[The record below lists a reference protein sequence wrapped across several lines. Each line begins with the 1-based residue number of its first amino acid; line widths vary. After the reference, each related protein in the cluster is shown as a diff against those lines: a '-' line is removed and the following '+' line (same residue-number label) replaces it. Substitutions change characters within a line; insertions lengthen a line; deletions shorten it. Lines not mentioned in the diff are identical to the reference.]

1 MKKIVDL
8 YLDRPRL
15 FLLAMLFIIAGG
27 LLSYDSLPRQ
37 ENPQLAERWG
47 DITAV
52 LPGATPQRVEAQIA
66 DVLETQLREIDE
78 IKTIESN
85 SLTGIARVGIEFKEA
100 IGTGETD
107 EVWAKIQDKLNES
120 TALIPP
126 GTSVRLSHSGPPTT
140 LLFALQWQVGGDPQP
155 VILSRLANQ
164 LKRKLANIVNSEQAL
179 VFGDTKEE
187 IFVGADLD
195 LLTDAG
201 MNIQSIATAIERY
214 DSKSAIGNIV
224 GQGSEFRIKAQDNI
238 TLVNDLR
245 KLPLKTLDGYQII
258 RLEDVATV
266 KKLPVDPPVEIVSYN
281 GKPSVF
287 VDVRGKFS
295 QRTDLYSEAVLR
307 VADTFKAGLPDEI
320 GLELIYNE
328 SDYVEEKFSFLM
340 QSILLATFIVLFL
353 SYLLLGPRSAVIV
366 SAVVPLTIL
375 LVLIGCTVLD
385 VPLHQTSVTGIILSL
400 GLLIDNSII
409 VVEDYR
415 YRKSLN
421 LVNRQAIYASIRHLS
436 LPLLAATV
444 TTGLAFMPM
453 AAGKGASP
461 EFVGDMAI
469 TIILAVTSSLFLAL
483 TVVPVLLK
491 TMEDSNFLNLN
502 KSENIGF
509 SHAGMR
515 AKYRACLAWAF
526 FKPRRALA
534 LSLTLPILGFVSV
547 GFLDTDFFPN
557 QGKNFFRVDVELDAN
572 ASIYATNKRVSSIRD
587 QVLLEDYIETDM
599 WWVGRRLPRLL
610 YNVIGGSSG
619 EGADNLATGVFFTSS
634 YREMESSLTDLAK
647 RLEKDHADV
656 RVRVSKFTSG
666 PPVEFP
672 VVIAIFGEDNQ
683 VLKSLGEELKAIL
696 AKSPEVSDVF
706 ADQSA
711 SVTGLQVTFDEV
723 NLAFSSKS
731 SKEIIDEISSSTR
744 GLYVGSMLDGN
755 KEIPIRIKNKN
766 SESSEINQA
775 AFIPINSAEG
785 FDYVESFSDIS
796 YTSEINQINR
806 YQGSRNNAVKA
817 SVYPGTLGSN
827 VLTDVA
833 DELKAFEDSLPTG
846 YSLRQFGESDERAE
860 SFGQI
865 FSSFFFFMGLIVVA
879 LVVILN
885 SFRQAG
891 VILFVGTLCIGLGF
905 LGMFVGSQNFGFI
918 GLVGIVGLAG
928 LAINDS
934 IVVLSHLNED
944 AGAGQI
950 SKDTLIET
958 IIRSTRHILTTSVT
972 TMGGLLPLLFDKF
985 FESLAWAMCFGVM
998 GSALL
1003 ALLLIPSMFCYLG
1016 KVSNGAAAYS
1026 KAESNQLPRS
1036 LPIT

>member
-1 MKKIVDL
+1 MRKIVDL
-8 YLDRPRL
+8 YLDRPRI

-37 ENPQLAERWG
+37 ENPQLAERWAN
-47 DITAV
+47 ITAV
-52 LPGATPQRVEAQIA
+52 LPGATPQRIETQIA

-78 IKTIESN
+78 IKIIDST
-85 SLTGIARVGIEFKEA
+85 SLSGVVRVGLELKEI
-100 IGTGETD
+100 IGKGETD
-107 EVWAKIQDKLNES
+107 EVWAKVQETLS
-120 TALIPP
+120 QSAALVPP
-126 GTSVRLSHSGPPTT
+126 GTNISFNHSGPPTT
-140 LLFALQWQVGGDPQP
+140 VLFALQWRGDGNPQM

-164 LKRKLANIVNSEQAL
+164 FKRKLANITNSKQAL
-179 VFGDTKEE
+179 VYGDTKEE

-201 MNIQSIATAIERY
+201 MNIQSIAIAIDRY
-214 DSKSAIGNIV
+214 DSKRAIGNIV
-224 GQGSEFRIKAQDNI
+224 GQDAEFRIKAQDNI
-238 TLVNDLR
+238 SLINDLK
-245 KLPLKTLDGYQII
+245 KLPLKISDDYQAI

-266 KKLPVDPPVEIVSYN
+266 EKLPVDPPIEIVSYN
-281 GKPSVF
+281 GIPSVF
-287 VDVRGKFS
+287 VEVRGKFA
-295 QRTDLYSEAVLR
+295 QRTDLYSKAVLR
-307 VADTFKAGLPDEI
+307 VADIFKEGLPDEI
-320 GLELIYNE
+320 GLEIIFNE
-328 SDYVEEKFSFLM
+328 SDFVEEKFSFLM

-375 LVLIGCTVLD
+375 LVLIGCTILQ

-415 YRKSLN
+415 YRKSQK
-421 LVNRQAIYASIRHLS
+421 LVNREAIYASIKHLS

-469 TIILAVTSSLFLAL
+469 TIILAVSSSLFLAL

-502 KSENIGF
+502 KSKNIGF
-509 SHAGMR
+509 SHEGLR
-515 AKYRACLAWAF
+515 TRYRAFLAWAL
-526 FKPRRALA
+526 FKPSRALV
-534 LSLTLPILGFVSV
+534 LSLILPILGFVSF

-557 QGKNFFRVDVELDAN
+557 QGKSMFKVEVELDAN
-572 ASIYATNKRVSSIRD
+572 ASIYATNQRVTSIRD
-587 QVLLEDYIETDM
+587 QVLLEDYVTRDM

-610 YNVIGGSSG
+610 YNIIGGPSG
-619 EGADNLATGVFFTSS
+619 EGSDNLATGVFFASS
-634 YREMESSLTDLAK
+634 YSQMDSSLATLAK

-656 RVRVSKFTSG
+656 RVRVSKFTNG

-672 VVIAIFGEDNQ
+672 VNIAIFGDDNQ
-683 VLKSLGEELKAIL
+683 VLKSLGEELKSIL
-696 AKSPEVSDVF
+696 AKSPQVSDVL

-711 SVTGLQVTFDEV
+711 SVTGLEINLDEV

-731 SKEIIDEISSSTR
+731 SQEIIDQISASTR
-744 GLYVGSMLDGN
+744 GIYAGSMLDGN
-755 KEIPIRIKNKN
+755 KEVPIRIKNKN
-766 SESSEINQA
+766 REASEVNQT
-775 AFIPINSAEG
+775 AFLAINSAEG

-806 YQGSRNNAVKA
+806 YQGTRNNAVKA
-817 SVYPGTLGSN
+817 AVYPGTLAST
-827 VLTDVA
+827 VLNDVA
-833 DELKAFEDSLPTG
+833 DELKVFEDSLPVG
-846 YSLRQFGESDERAE
+846 YSIAQFGDAEERAE
-860 SFGQI
+860 SFGQL
-865 FSSFFFFMGLIVVA
+865 FSTFFLFLGLIVMT
-879 LVVILN
+879 LVMILN
-885 SFRQAG
+885 SFRQASI
-891 VILFVGTLCIGLGF
+891 ILLVGTLCIGLGF
-905 LGMFVGSQNFGFI
+905 LGMFVGFQNFGFI

-944 AGAGQI
+944 AGTGQV

-958 IIRSTRHILTTSVT
+958 TVRSTRHILTTSLT

-985 FESLAWAMCFGVM
+985 FETLAWAMCFGVM

-1003 ALLLIPSMFCYLG
+1003 ALLLIPAMFCFLG
-1016 KVSNGAAAYS
+1016 KVSD
-1026 KAESNQLPRS
+1026 
-1036 LPIT
+1036 

>member
-52 LPGATPQRVEAQIA
+52 LPGATPQRMETQVA

-78 IKTIESN
+78 IKTIESR
-85 SLTGIARVGIEFKEA
+85 SFSGMVSVGLEFKEDV
-100 IGTGETD
+100 GKGETD
-107 EVWAKIQDKLNES
+107 EVWAKVQDMVSES
-120 TALIPP
+120 AALVPP
-126 GTSVRLSHSGPPTT
+126 GTSMTLSHSGPPTT
-140 LLFALQWQVGGDPQP
+140 VLFALQWRGDGDPQP
-155 VILSRLANQ
+155 VILSRLASQ
-164 LKRKLANIVNSEQAL
+164 LKRKLANIVNSEKAL
-179 VFGDTKEE
+179 IFGDTQEE

-201 MNIQSIATAIERY
+201 MNIQSIATAIDRY
-214 DSKSAIGNIV
+214 DSKRAIGNIV

-238 TLVNDLR
+238 RLVNDLR
-245 KLPLKTLDGYQII
+245 KLPLKTLDANQII

-266 KKLPVDPPVEIVSYN
+266 EKLPVDPPIEIVSYN

-295 QRTDLYSEAVLR
+295 QRTDLYSSAVLR
-307 VADTFKAGLPDEI
+307 VADSFKAGLPDEI
-320 GLELIYNE
+320 GLEVIYNE

-375 LVLIGCTVLD
+375 LVLIGCTILD

-409 VVEDYR
+409 VVEDYK

-502 KSENIGF
+502 KSQNSGF
-509 SHAGMR
+509 SHPGMR
-515 AKYRACLAWAF
+515 DQYRKFLAWAF
-526 FKPRRALA
+526 YKPSRALI
-534 LSLTLPILGFVSV
+534 LSLILPMLGFVSF

-557 QGKNFFRVDVELDAN
+557 QGKAMFRVDVELDAN
-572 ASIYATNKRVSSIRD
+572 ASIYATNERIASIRD
-587 QVLLEDYIETDM
+587 QVLLEEYIETDM

-619 EGADNLATGVFFTSS
+619 EGSDNLATGVFFTSS
-634 YREMESSLTDLAK
+634 FEEMDSNLADLAK
-647 RLEKDHADV
+647 RLEKDHADI
-656 RVRVSKFTSG
+656 RVRVSKFTNG

-672 VVIAIFGEDNQ
+672 VVIAVFGEDIQ
-683 VLKSLGEELKAIL
+683 ILKSLGEELKSIL
-696 AKSPEVSDVF
+696 AKSPQVVDVL

-711 SVTGLQVTFDEV
+711 SVTGLQINFDEV

-731 SKEIIDEISSSTR
+731 SKDIINEISSSTR

-766 SESSEINQA
+766 RESSELNQA
-775 AFIPINSAEG
+775 AFLAINSAEG

-796 YTSEINQINR
+796 YSSEINQINR

-817 SVYPGTLGSN
+817 AVYPGTLGSN

-833 DELKAFEDSLPTG
+833 DELRAFEDSLPTG
-846 YSLRQFGESDERAE
+846 YSLKQFGD
-860 SFGQI
+860 
-865 FSSFFFFMGLIVVA
+865 
-879 LVVILN
+879 
-885 SFRQAG
+885 
-891 VILFVGTLCIGLGF
+891 
-905 LGMFVGSQNFGFI
+905 GMRRN
-918 GLVGIVGLAG
+918 
-928 LAINDS
+928 
-934 IVVLSHLNED
+934 
-944 AGAGQI
+944 
-950 SKDTLIET
+950 KP
-958 IIRSTRHILTTSVT
+958 
-972 TMGGLLPLLFDKF
+972 M
-985 FESLAWAMCFGVM
+985 
-998 GSALL
+998 
-1003 ALLLIPSMFCYLG
+1003 
-1016 KVSNGAAAYS
+1016 
-1026 KAESNQLPRS
+1026 
-1036 LPIT
+1036 

>member
-52 LPGATPQRVEAQIA
+52 LPGATPQRMETQVA

-78 IKTIESN
+78 IKTIESR
-85 SLTGIARVGIEFKEA
+85 SFSGMVSVGLEFKEDV
-100 IGTGETD
+100 GKGETD
-107 EVWAKIQDKLNES
+107 EVWAKVQDMVSES
-120 TALIPP
+120 AALVPP
-126 GTSVRLSHSGPPTT
+126 GTSMTLSHSGPPTT
-140 LLFALQWQVGGDPQP
+140 VLFALQWRGDGDPQP
-155 VILSRLANQ
+155 VILSRLASQ
-164 LKRKLANIVNSEQAL
+164 LKRKLANIVNSEKAL
-179 VFGDTKEE
+179 IFGDTQEE

-201 MNIQSIATAIERY
+201 MNIQSIATAIDRY
-214 DSKSAIGNIV
+214 DSKRAIGNIV

-238 TLVNDLR
+238 RLVNDLR
-245 KLPLKTLDGYQII
+245 KLPLKTLDANQII

-266 KKLPVDPPVEIVSYN
+266 EKLPVDPPIEIVSYN

-295 QRTDLYSEAVLR
+295 QRTDLYSSAVLR
-307 VADTFKAGLPDEI
+307 VADSFKAGLPDEI
-320 GLELIYNE
+320 GLEVIYNE
-328 SDYVEEKFSFLM
+328 SDYVEEKFSFLIL
-340 QSILLATFIVLFL
+340 SILLATFIVLFL

-375 LVLIGCTVLD
+375 LVLIGCTILD

-409 VVEDYR
+409 VVEDYK

-502 KSENIGF
+502 KSQNSGF
-509 SHAGMR
+509 SHPGMR
-515 AKYRACLAWAF
+515 DQYRKFLAWAF
-526 FKPRRALA
+526 YKPSRALI
-534 LSLTLPILGFVSV
+534 LSLILPMLGFVSF

-557 QGKNFFRVDVELDAN
+557 QGKAMFRVDVELDAN
-572 ASIYATNKRVSSIRD
+572 ASIYATNERIASIRD
-587 QVLLEDYIETDM
+587 QVLLEEYIETDM

-619 EGADNLATGVFFTSS
+619 EGSDNLATGVFFTSS
-634 YREMESSLTDLAK
+634 FEEMDSNLADLAK
-647 RLEKDHADV
+647 RLEKDHADI
-656 RVRVSKFTSG
+656 RVRVSKFTNG

-672 VVIAIFGEDNQ
+672 VVIAVFGEDIQ
-683 VLKSLGEELKAIL
+683 ILKSLGEELKSIL
-696 AKSPEVSDVF
+696 AKSPQVVDVL

-711 SVTGLQVTFDEV
+711 SVTGLQINFDEV

-731 SKEIIDEISSSTR
+731 SKDIINELSSSTR

-766 SESSEINQA
+766 RESSELNQA
-775 AFIPINSAEG
+775 AFLAINSAEG

-796 YTSEINQINR
+796 YSSEINQINR

-817 SVYPGTLGSN
+817 AVYPGTLGSN

-833 DELKAFEDSLPTG
+833 DELRAFEDSLPTG
-846 YSLRQFGESDERAE
+846 YSLKQFGDAEERAE

-865 FSSFFFFMGLIVVA
+865 FSTFFFFMGLIVVA
-879 LVVILN
+879 LVMILN
-885 SFRQAG
+885 SFRQASI
-891 VILFVGTLCIGLGF
+891 ILFVGTLCIGLGF
-905 LGMFVGSQNFGFI
+905 LGMFVGFQNFGFI

-944 AGAGQI
+944 AGTGKI
-950 SKDTLIET
+950 SKHKLIET
-958 IIRSTRHILTTSVT
+958 TIRSTRHIVTTSLT

-985 FESLAWAMCFGVM
+985 FETLAWAMCFGVM

-1003 ALLLIPSMFCYLG
+1003 ALLLIPSMFCFLG
-1016 KVSNGAAAYS
+1016 KVH
-1026 KAESNQLPRS
+1026 Q
-1036 LPIT
+1036 

>member
-1 MKKIVDL
+1 MRKIVDL
-8 YLDRPRL
+8 YLDRPRI

-37 ENPQLAERWG
+37 ENPQLAERWAN
-47 DITAV
+47 ITAV
-52 LPGATPQRVEAQIA
+52 LPGATPQRIETQIA

-78 IKTIESN
+78 IKIIDST
-85 SLTGIARVGIEFKEA
+85 SLSGVVRVGLELKEI
-100 IGTGETD
+100 IGKGETD
-107 EVWAKIQDKLNES
+107 EVWAKVQETLSQS
-120 TALIPP
+120 TALVPP
-126 GTSVRLSHSGPPTT
+126 GTNISFNHSGPPTT
-140 LLFALQWQVGGDPQP
+140 VLFALQWRGYGDPQM

-164 LKRKLANIVNSEQAL
+164 FKRKLANITNSKQAL
-179 VFGDTKEE
+179 VYGDTKEE

-201 MNIQSIATAIERY
+201 MNIQSIAIAIDRY
-214 DSKSAIGNIV
+214 DSKRAIGNIV
-224 GQGSEFRIKAQDNI
+224 GQDAEFRIKAKDNI
-238 TLVNDLR
+238 SLINDLK
-245 KLPLKTLDGYQII
+245 KLPLQISDDYQAI

-266 KKLPVDPPVEIVSYN
+266 EKLPVDPPIEIVSYN
-281 GKPSVF
+281 GIPAVF
-287 VDVRGKFS
+287 VEVRGKFA
-295 QRTDLYSEAVLR
+295 QRTDLYSKAVLR
-307 VADTFKAGLPDEI
+307 VADVFKEGLPDEI
-320 GLELIYNE
+320 GLEVIFNE
-328 SDYVEEKFSFLM
+328 SDFVEEKFSFLM

-375 LVLIGCTVLD
+375 LVLIGCTILQ

-415 YRKSLN
+415 YRKSQK
-421 LVNRQAIYASIRHLS
+421 LVNREAIYASIKHLS

-469 TIILAVTSSLFLAL
+469 TIILAVSSSLFLAL

-502 KSENIGF
+502 KSKNIGF
-509 SHAGMR
+509 SHQGLR
-515 AKYRACLAWAF
+515 TRYRAFLAWAL
-526 FKPRRALA
+526 FKPSRALV
-534 LSLTLPILGFVSV
+534 LSLILPILGFVSF

-557 QGKNFFRVDVELDAN
+557 QGKSMFKVEVELDAN
-572 ASIYATNKRVSSIRD
+572 ASIYATNQRVTSIRD
-587 QVLLEDYIETDM
+587 QVLLEDYVTRDM

-610 YNVIGGSSG
+610 YNIIGGPSG
-619 EGADNLATGVFFTSS
+619 EGSDNLATGVFFTSS
-634 YREMESSLTDLAK
+634 YSEMDSSLANLAK

-656 RVRVSKFTSG
+656 RVRVSKFTNG

-672 VVIAIFGEDNQ
+672 VNIAIFGDDNQ
-683 VLKSLGEELKAIL
+683 VLKSLGEELKSIL
-696 AKSPEVSDVF
+696 AKSPQVSDVL

-711 SVTGLQVTFDEV
+711 SVTGLEINLDEV

-731 SKEIIDEISSSTR
+731 SQEIIDQISASTR
-744 GLYVGSMLDGN
+744 GIYVGSMLDGN
-755 KEIPIRIKNKN
+755 KEVPIRIKNKN
-766 SESSEINQA
+766 REASEVNQT
-775 AFIPINSAEG
+775 AFLAINSAEG

-806 YQGSRNNAVKA
+806 YQGTRNNAVKA
-817 SVYPGTLGSN
+817 AVYPGTLAST
-827 VLTDVA
+827 VLNDVA
-833 DELKAFEDSLPTG
+833 AELKAFEDSLPVG
-846 YSLRQFGESDERAE
+846 YSIAQFGDAEERAE
-860 SFGQI
+860 SFGQL
-865 FSSFFFFMGLIVVA
+865 FSTFFLFLGLIVMT
-879 LVVILN
+879 LVMILN
-885 SFRQAG
+885 SFRQASI
-891 VILFVGTLCIGLGF
+891 ILLVGTLCIGLGF
-905 LGMFVGSQNFGFI
+905 LGMFVGFQNFGFI

-944 AGAGQI
+944 AGTGQV

-958 IIRSTRHILTTSVT
+958 TVRSTRHILTTSLT

-985 FESLAWAMCFGVM
+985 FETLAWAMCFGVM

-1003 ALLLIPSMFCYLG
+1003 ALLLIPSMFCFLG
-1016 KVSNGAAAYS
+1016 KVSD
-1026 KAESNQLPRS
+1026 
-1036 LPIT
+1036 

>member
-1 MKKIVDL
+1 MRKIVDL
-8 YLDRPRL
+8 YLDRPRI

-37 ENPQLAERWG
+37 ENPQLAERWAN
-47 DITAV
+47 ITAV
-52 LPGATPQRVEAQIA
+52 LPGATPQRIETQIA

-78 IKTIESN
+78 IKIIDST
-85 SLTGIARVGIEFKEA
+85 SLSGVVRVGLELKEI
-100 IGTGETD
+100 IGKGETD
-107 EVWAKIQDKLNES
+107 EVWAKVQETLSQS
-120 TALIPP
+120 TALVPP
-126 GTSVRLSHSGPPTT
+126 GTNISFNHSGPPTT
-140 LLFALQWQVGGDPQP
+140 VLFALQWRGDGDPQM

-164 LKRKLANIVNSEQAL
+164 FKRKLANITNSKQAL
-179 VFGDTKEE
+179 VYGDTKEE

-201 MNIQSIATAIERY
+201 MNIQSIAIAIDRY
-214 DSKSAIGNIV
+214 DSKRAIGNIV
-224 GQGSEFRIKAQDNI
+224 GQDAEFRIKAKDNI
-238 TLVNDLR
+238 SLINDLK
-245 KLPLKTLDGYQII
+245 KLPLKISDDYQAI

-266 KKLPVDPPVEIVSYN
+266 EKLPVDPPIEIVSYN
-281 GKPSVF
+281 GIPAVF
-287 VDVRGKFS
+287 IEVRGKFA
-295 QRTDLYSEAVLR
+295 QRTDLYSKAVLR
-307 VADTFKAGLPDEI
+307 VADVFKEGLPDEI
-320 GLELIYNE
+320 GLEVIFNE
-328 SDYVEEKFSFLM
+328 SDFVEEKFSFLM

-375 LVLIGCTVLD
+375 LVLIGCTILQ

-415 YRKSLN
+415 YRKSQK
-421 LVNRQAIYASIRHLS
+421 LVNREAIYASIKHLS

-469 TIILAVTSSLFLAL
+469 TIILAVSSSLFLAL

-502 KSENIGF
+502 KSKNIGF
-509 SHAGMR
+509 SHQGLR
-515 AKYRACLAWAF
+515 TRYRAFLAWAL
-526 FKPRRALA
+526 FKPSRALM
-534 LSLTLPILGFVSV
+534 LSLILPILGFVSF

-557 QGKNFFRVDVELDAN
+557 QGKSMFKVEVELDAN
-572 ASIYATNKRVSSIRD
+572 ASIYATNQRVTSIRD
-587 QVLLEDYIETDM
+587 QVLLEDYVTRDM

-610 YNVIGGSSG
+610 YNIIGGPSG
-619 EGADNLATGVFFTSS
+619 EGSDNLATGVFFTSS
-634 YREMESSLTDLAK
+634 YSEMDSSLANLAK

-656 RVRVSKFTSG
+656 RVRVSKFTNG

-672 VVIAIFGEDNQ
+672 VNIAIFGDDNQ
-683 VLKSLGEELKAIL
+683 VLKSLGEELKSIL
-696 AKSPEVSDVF
+696 AKSPQVSDVL

-711 SVTGLQVTFDEV
+711 SVTGLEINLDEV

-731 SKEIIDEISSSTR
+731 SQEIIDQISASTR
-744 GLYVGSMLDGN
+744 GIYVGSMLDGN
-755 KEIPIRIKNKN
+755 KEVPIRIKNKN
-766 SESSEINQA
+766 REASEVNQT
-775 AFIPINSAEG
+775 AFLAINSAEG

-806 YQGSRNNAVKA
+806 YQGTRNNAVKA
-817 SVYPGTLGSN
+817 AVYPGTLAST
-827 VLTDVA
+827 VLNDVA
-833 DELKAFEDSLPTG
+833 AELKAFEDSLPVG
-846 YSLRQFGESDERAE
+846 YSIAQFGDAEERAE
-860 SFGQI
+860 SFGQL
-865 FSSFFFFMGLIVVA
+865 FSTFFLFLGLIVMT
-879 LVVILN
+879 LVMILN
-885 SFRQAG
+885 SFRQASI
-891 VILFVGTLCIGLGF
+891 ILLVGTLCIGLGF
-905 LGMFVGSQNFGFI
+905 LGMFVGFQNFGFI

-944 AGAGQI
+944 AGTGQV
-950 SKDTLIET
+950 SKDALIET
-958 IIRSTRHILTTSVT
+958 TVRSTRHILTTSLT

-985 FESLAWAMCFGVM
+985 FETLAWAMCFGVM

-1003 ALLLIPSMFCYLG
+1003 ALLLIPSMFCFLG
-1016 KVSNGAAAYS
+1016 KVSD
-1026 KAESNQLPRS
+1026 
-1036 LPIT
+1036 

>member
-1 MKKIVDL
+1 MRKIVDL
-8 YLDRPRL
+8 YLDRPRI

-37 ENPQLAERWG
+37 ENPQLAERWAN
-47 DITAV
+47 ITAV
-52 LPGATPQRVEAQIA
+52 LPGATPQRMETQIA

-78 IKTIESN
+78 IKIIDST
-85 SLTGIARVGIEFKEA
+85 SLSGVVRVGLELKEI
-100 IGTGETD
+100 IGKGETD
-107 EVWAKIQDKLNES
+107 EVWAKVQETLS
-120 TALIPP
+120 QSAALVPP
-126 GTSVRLSHSGPPTT
+126 GTNISFNHSGPPTT
-140 LLFALQWQVGGDPQP
+140 VLFALQWRGDGDPQM

-164 LKRKLANIVNSEQAL
+164 FKRKLANITNSKQAL
-179 VFGDTKEE
+179 VYGDTKEE

-201 MNIQSIATAIERY
+201 MNIQSIAIAIDRY
-214 DSKSAIGNIV
+214 DSKRAIGNIV
-224 GQGSEFRIKAQDNI
+224 GQDAEFRIKAHDNI
-238 TLVNDLR
+238 SLINDLK
-245 KLPLKTLDGYQII
+245 KLPLKISDDYQAI

-266 KKLPVDPPVEIVSYN
+266 EKLPVDPPIEIVSYN
-281 GKPSVF
+281 GIPSVF
-287 VDVRGKFS
+287 VEVRGKFA
-295 QRTDLYSEAVLR
+295 QRTDLYSKAVLR
-307 VADTFKAGLPDEI
+307 VADIFKEGLPDEI
-320 GLELIYNE
+320 GLEVIFNE
-328 SDYVEEKFSFLM
+328 SDFVEEKFSFLM

-375 LVLIGCTVLD
+375 LVLIGCTILQ

-415 YRKSLN
+415 YRKSQK
-421 LVNRQAIYASIRHLS
+421 LVNREAIYASIKHLS

-469 TIILAVTSSLFLAL
+469 TIILAVSSSLFLAL

-502 KSENIGF
+502 KSKNIGF
-509 SHAGMR
+509 SHQGLR
-515 AKYRACLAWAF
+515 TRYRAFLAWAL
-526 FKPRRALA
+526 FKPGRALV
-534 LSLTLPILGFVSV
+534 LSLILPILGFVSF

-557 QGKNFFRVDVELDAN
+557 QGKTMFKVEVELDAN
-572 ASIYATNKRVSSIRD
+572 ASIYATNKRVISIRD
-587 QVLLEDYIETDM
+587 QVLLEDYVTRDM

-610 YNVIGGSSG
+610 YNIIGGPSG
-619 EGADNLATGVFFTSS
+619 EGSDNLATGVFFTSS
-634 YREMESSLTDLAK
+634 YSQMDSSLANLAK

-656 RVRVSKFTSG
+656 RVRVSKFTNG

-672 VVIAIFGEDNQ
+672 VNIAIFGDDNQ
-683 VLKSLGEELKAIL
+683 VLKSLGEELKSIL
-696 AKSPEVSDVF
+696 AKSPQVSDVL

-711 SVTGLQVTFDEV
+711 SVTGLEINLDEV

-731 SKEIIDEISSSTR
+731 SQEIIDQISASTR
-744 GLYVGSMLDGN
+744 GIYVGSMLDGN
-755 KEIPIRIKNKN
+755 KEVPIRIKNKN
-766 SESSEINQA
+766 REASEVNQT
-775 AFIPINSAEG
+775 AFLAINSAEG

-806 YQGSRNNAVKA
+806 YQGTRNNAVKA
-817 SVYPGTLGSN
+817 AVYPGTLAST
-827 VLTDVA
+827 VLNDVA
-833 DELKAFEDSLPTG
+833 DELKAFEDSLPVG
-846 YSLRQFGESDERAE
+846 YSIAQFGDAEERAE
-860 SFGQI
+860 SFGQL
-865 FSSFFFFMGLIVVA
+865 FSTFFLFLGLIVMT
-879 LVVILN
+879 LVMILN
-885 SFRQAG
+885 SFRQASI
-891 VILFVGTLCIGLGF
+891 ILLVGTLCIGLGF
-905 LGMFVGSQNFGFI
+905 LGMFVGFQNFGFI

-944 AGAGQI
+944 AGTGQV

-958 IIRSTRHILTTSVT
+958 TVRSTRHILTTSLT

-985 FESLAWAMCFGVM
+985 FETLAWAMCFGVM

-1003 ALLLIPSMFCYLG
+1003 ALLLIPSMFCFLG
-1016 KVSNGAAAYS
+1016 KVSD
-1026 KAESNQLPRS
+1026 
-1036 LPIT
+1036 

>member
-1 MKKIVDL
+1 MRKIVDL
-8 YLDRPRL
+8 YLDRPRI

-37 ENPQLAERWG
+37 ENPQLAERWAN
-47 DITAV
+47 ITAV
-52 LPGATPQRVEAQIA
+52 LPGATPQRIETQIA

-78 IKTIESN
+78 IKIIDST
-85 SLTGIARVGIEFKEA
+85 SLSGVVRVGLELKEI
-100 IGTGETD
+100 IGKGETD
-107 EVWAKIQDKLNES
+107 EVWAKVQETLSQS
-120 TALIPP
+120 TALVPP
-126 GTSVRLSHSGPPTT
+126 GTNISFNHSGPPTT
-140 LLFALQWQVGGDPQP
+140 VLFALQWRGDGDPQM

-164 LKRKLANIVNSEQAL
+164 FKRKLANITNSKQAL
-179 VFGDTKEE
+179 VYGDTKEE

-201 MNIQSIATAIERY
+201 MNIQSIAIAIDRY
-214 DSKSAIGNIV
+214 DSKRAIGNIV
-224 GQGSEFRIKAQDNI
+224 GQDAEFRIKAKDNI
-238 TLVNDLR
+238 SLINDLK
-245 KLPLKTLDGYQII
+245 KLPLKISDDYQAI

-266 KKLPVDPPVEIVSYN
+266 EKLPVDPPIEIVSYN
-281 GKPSVF
+281 GIPAVF
-287 VDVRGKFS
+287 VEVRGKFA
-295 QRTDLYSEAVLR
+295 QRTDLYSKAVLR
-307 VADTFKAGLPDEI
+307 VADVFKEGLPDEI
-320 GLELIYNE
+320 GLEVIFNE
-328 SDYVEEKFSFLM
+328 SDFVEEKFSFLM

-375 LVLIGCTVLD
+375 LVLIGCTILQ

-415 YRKSLN
+415 YRKSQK
-421 LVNRQAIYASIRHLS
+421 LVNREAIYASIKHLS

-469 TIILAVTSSLFLAL
+469 TIILAVSSSLFLAL

-502 KSENIGF
+502 KSKNIGF
-509 SHAGMR
+509 SHQGLR
-515 AKYRACLAWAF
+515 TRYRAFLAWAL
-526 FKPRRALA
+526 FKPSRALV
-534 LSLTLPILGFVSV
+534 LSLILPILGFVSF

-557 QGKNFFRVDVELDAN
+557 QGKSMFKVEVELDAN
-572 ASIYATNKRVSSIRD
+572 ASIYATNQRVTSIRD
-587 QVLLEDYIETDM
+587 QVLLEDYVTRDM

-610 YNVIGGSSG
+610 YNIIGGPSG
-619 EGADNLATGVFFTSS
+619 EGSDNLATGVFFASS
-634 YREMESSLTDLAK
+634 YSEMDSSLANLAK

-656 RVRVSKFTSG
+656 RVRVSKFTNG

-672 VVIAIFGEDNQ
+672 VNIAIFGDDNQ
-683 VLKSLGEELKAIL
+683 VLKALGEELKSIL
-696 AKSPEVSDVF
+696 AKSPQVSDVL

-711 SVTGLQVTFDEV
+711 SVTGLEINLDEV

-731 SKEIIDEISSSTR
+731 SQEIIDQISASTR
-744 GLYVGSMLDGN
+744 GIYVGSMLDGN
-755 KEIPIRIKNKN
+755 KEVPIRIKNKN
-766 SESSEINQA
+766 REATEVNQT
-775 AFIPINSAEG
+775 AFLAINSAEG

-806 YQGSRNNAVKA
+806 YQGTRNNAVKA
-817 SVYPGTLGSN
+817 AVYPGTLAST
-827 VLTDVA
+827 VLNDVA
-833 DELKAFEDSLPTG
+833 DELKAFEDSLPVG
-846 YSLRQFGESDERAE
+846 YSIAQFGDAEERAE
-860 SFGQI
+860 SFGQL
-865 FSSFFFFMGLIVVA
+865 FSTFFLFLGLIVMT
-879 LVVILN
+879 LVMILN
-885 SFRQAG
+885 SFRQASI
-891 VILFVGTLCIGLGF
+891 ILLVGTLCIGLGF
-905 LGMFVGSQNFGFI
+905 LGMFVGFQNFGFI

-944 AGAGQI
+944 AGTGQV

-958 IIRSTRHILTTSVT
+958 TVRSTRHILTTSLT

-985 FESLAWAMCFGVM
+985 FETLAWAMCFGVM

-1003 ALLLIPSMFCYLG
+1003 ALLLIPSMFCFLG
-1016 KVSNGAAAYS
+1016 KVSD
-1026 KAESNQLPRS
+1026 
-1036 LPIT
+1036 

>member
-1 MKKIVDL
+1 MRKIVDL
-8 YLDRPRL
+8 YLDRPRI

-37 ENPQLAERWG
+37 ENPQLAERWAN
-47 DITAV
+47 ITAV
-52 LPGATPQRVEAQIA
+52 LPGATPQRIETQIA

-78 IKTIESN
+78 IKIIDST
-85 SLTGIARVGIEFKEA
+85 SLSGVVRVGLELKEI
-100 IGTGETD
+100 IGKGETD
-107 EVWAKIQDKLNES
+107 EVWAKVQETLSQS
-120 TALIPP
+120 TALVPP
-126 GTSVRLSHSGPPTT
+126 GTNISFNHSGPPTT
-140 LLFALQWQVGGDPQP
+140 VLFALQWRGDGDPQM

-164 LKRKLANIVNSEQAL
+164 FKRKLANITNSKQAL
-179 VFGDTKEE
+179 VYGDTKEE

-201 MNIQSIATAIERY
+201 MNIQSIAIAIDRY
-214 DSKSAIGNIV
+214 DSKRAIGNIV
-224 GQGSEFRIKAQDNI
+224 GQDAEFRIKAQDNI
-238 TLVNDLR
+238 SLINDLK
-245 KLPLKTLDGYQII
+245 KLPLKISDDYQAI

-266 KKLPVDPPVEIVSYN
+266 EKLPVDPPIEIVSYN
-281 GKPSVF
+281 GIPSVF
-287 VDVRGKFS
+287 VEVRGKFA
-295 QRTDLYSEAVLR
+295 QRTDLYSKAVLR
-307 VADTFKAGLPDEI
+307 VADIFKEGLPDEI
-320 GLELIYNE
+320 GLEVIFNE
-328 SDYVEEKFSFLM
+328 SDFVEEKFSFLM

-375 LVLIGCTVLD
+375 LVLIGCTILQ

-415 YRKSLN
+415 YRKSQK
-421 LVNRQAIYASIRHLS
+421 LVNREAIYASIKHLS

-469 TIILAVTSSLFLAL
+469 TIILAVSSSLFLAL

-502 KSENIGF
+502 KSKNIGF
-509 SHAGMR
+509 SHQGLR
-515 AKYRACLAWAF
+515 TRYRAFLAWAL
-526 FKPRRALA
+526 FKPSRALV
-534 LSLTLPILGFVSV
+534 LSLILPILGFVSF

-557 QGKNFFRVDVELDAN
+557 QGKSMFKVEVELDAN
-572 ASIYATNKRVSSIRD
+572 ASIYATNQRVTSIRD
-587 QVLLEDYIETDM
+587 QVLLEDYVTRDM

-610 YNVIGGSSG
+610 YNIIGGPSG
-619 EGADNLATGVFFTSS
+619 EGSDNLATGVFFASS
-634 YREMESSLTDLAK
+634 YSQMDSSLANLAK

-656 RVRVSKFTSG
+656 RVRVSKFTNG

-672 VVIAIFGEDNQ
+672 VNIAIFGDDNQ
-683 VLKSLGEELKAIL
+683 VLKSLGEELKSIL
-696 AKSPEVSDVF
+696 AKSPQVSDVL

-711 SVTGLQVTFDEV
+711 SVTGLEINLDEV

-731 SKEIIDEISSSTR
+731 SQEIIDQISASTR
-744 GLYVGSMLDGN
+744 GIYAGSMLDGN
-755 KEIPIRIKNKN
+755 KEVPIRIKNKN
-766 SESSEINQA
+766 REASEVNQT
-775 AFIPINSAEG
+775 AFLAINSAEG

-806 YQGSRNNAVKA
+806 YQGTRNNAVKA
-817 SVYPGTLGSN
+817 AVYPGTLAST
-827 VLTDVA
+827 VLNDVA
-833 DELKAFEDSLPTG
+833 AELKAFEDSLPVG
-846 YSLRQFGESDERAE
+846 YSIAQFGDAEERAE
-860 SFGQI
+860 SFGQL
-865 FSSFFFFMGLIVVA
+865 FSTFFLFLGLIVMT
-879 LVVILN
+879 LVMILN
-885 SFRQAG
+885 SFRQASI
-891 VILFVGTLCIGLGF
+891 ILLVGTLCIGLGF
-905 LGMFVGSQNFGFI
+905 LGMFVGFQNFGFI

-944 AGAGQI
+944 AGTGQI

-958 IIRSTRHILTTSVT
+958 TVRSTRHILTTSLT

-985 FESLAWAMCFGVM
+985 FETLAWAMCFGVM

-1003 ALLLIPSMFCYLG
+1003 ALLLIPSMFCFLG
-1016 KVSNGAAAYS
+1016 KVSD
-1026 KAESNQLPRS
+1026 
-1036 LPIT
+1036 

>member
-1 MKKIVDL
+1 MRKIVDL
-8 YLDRPRL
+8 YLDRPRI

-37 ENPQLAERWG
+37 ENPQLAERWAN
-47 DITAV
+47 ITAV
-52 LPGATPQRVEAQIA
+52 LPGATPQRIETQIA

-78 IKTIESN
+78 IKIIDST
-85 SLTGIARVGIEFKEA
+85 SLSGVVRVGLELKEI
-100 IGTGETD
+100 IGKGETD
-107 EVWAKIQDKLNES
+107 EVWAKVQETLS
-120 TALIPP
+120 QSAALVPP
-126 GTSVRLSHSGPPTT
+126 GTNISFNHSGPPTT
-140 LLFALQWQVGGDPQP
+140 VLFALQWRGDGEPQM

-164 LKRKLANIVNSEQAL
+164 FKRKLANITNSKQAL
-179 VFGDTKEE
+179 VYGDTKEE

-201 MNIQSIATAIERY
+201 MNIQSIAIAIDRY
-214 DSKSAIGNIV
+214 DSKRAIGNIV
-224 GQGSEFRIKAQDNI
+224 GQDAEFRIKAHDNI
-238 TLVNDLR
+238 SLINDLK
-245 KLPLKTLDGYQII
+245 KLPLKISDDYQAI

-266 KKLPVDPPVEIVSYN
+266 EKLPVDPPIEIVSYN
-281 GKPSVF
+281 GIPSVF
-287 VDVRGKFS
+287 VEVRGKFA
-295 QRTDLYSEAVLR
+295 QRTDLYSKAVLR
-307 VADTFKAGLPDEI
+307 VADIFKEGLPDEI
-320 GLELIYNE
+320 GLEVIFNE
-328 SDYVEEKFSFLM
+328 SDFVEEKFSFLM

-375 LVLIGCTVLD
+375 LVLIGCTILQ

-415 YRKSLN
+415 YRKSQK
-421 LVNRQAIYASIRHLS
+421 LVNREAIYASIKHLS

-469 TIILAVTSSLFLAL
+469 TIILAVSSSLFLAL

-502 KSENIGF
+502 KSKNIGF
-509 SHAGMR
+509 SHQGLR
-515 AKYRACLAWAF
+515 TRYRAFLAWAL
-526 FKPRRALA
+526 FKPGRALV
-534 LSLTLPILGFVSV
+534 LSLILPILGFVSF

-557 QGKNFFRVDVELDAN
+557 QGKTMFKVEVELDAN
-572 ASIYATNKRVSSIRD
+572 ASIYATDKRVISIRD
-587 QVLLEDYIETDM
+587 QVLLEDYVTRDM

-610 YNVIGGSSG
+610 YNIIGGPSG
-619 EGADNLATGVFFTSS
+619 EGSDNLATGVFFTSS
-634 YREMESSLTDLAK
+634 YSQMDSSLANLAK

-656 RVRVSKFTSG
+656 RVRVSKFTNG

-672 VVIAIFGEDNQ
+672 VNIAIFGDDNQ
-683 VLKSLGEELKAIL
+683 VLKSLGEELKSIL
-696 AKSPEVSDVF
+696 AKSPQVSDVL

-711 SVTGLQVTFDEV
+711 SVTGLEINLDEV

-731 SKEIIDEISSSTR
+731 SQEIIDQISASTR
-744 GLYVGSMLDGN
+744 GIYVGSMLDGN
-755 KEIPIRIKNKN
+755 KEVPIRIKNKN
-766 SESSEINQA
+766 REASEVNQT
-775 AFIPINSAEG
+775 AFLAINSAEG

-806 YQGSRNNAVKA
+806 YQGTRNNAVKA
-817 SVYPGTLGSN
+817 AVYPGTLAST
-827 VLTDVA
+827 VLNDVA
-833 DELKAFEDSLPTG
+833 DELKAFEDSLPVG
-846 YSLRQFGESDERAE
+846 YSIAQFGDAEERAE
-860 SFGQI
+860 SFGQL
-865 FSSFFFFMGLIVVA
+865 FSTFFLFLGLIVMT
-879 LVVILN
+879 LVMILN
-885 SFRQAG
+885 SFRQASI
-891 VILFVGTLCIGLGF
+891 ILLVGTLCIGLGF
-905 LGMFVGSQNFGFI
+905 LGMFVGFQNFGFI

-944 AGAGQI
+944 AGTGQV

-958 IIRSTRHILTTSVT
+958 TVRSTRHILTTSLT

-985 FESLAWAMCFGVM
+985 FETLAWAMCFGVM

-1003 ALLLIPSMFCYLG
+1003 ALLLIPSMFCFLG
-1016 KVSNGAAAYS
+1016 KVSD
-1026 KAESNQLPRS
+1026 
-1036 LPIT
+1036 

>member
-1 MKKIVDL
+1 MRKIVDL
-8 YLDRPRL
+8 YLDRPKI

-37 ENPQLAERWG
+37 ENPQLAERWAN
-47 DITAV
+47 ITAV
-52 LPGATPQRVEAQIA
+52 LPGATPQRVETQIA

-78 IKTIESN
+78 IKIIDST
-85 SLTGIARVGIEFKEA
+85 SLSGVVRVGLELKEI
-100 IGTGETD
+100 IGKGETD
-107 EVWAKIQDKLNES
+107 EVWAKVQETLS
-120 TALIPP
+120 QSAVLVPP
-126 GTSVRLSHSGPPTT
+126 GTNISFNHSGPPTT
-140 LLFALQWQVGGDPQP
+140 VLFALQWRGDGEPQM

-164 LKRKLANIVNSEQAL
+164 FKRKLANITNSKQAL
-179 VFGDTKEE
+179 VYGDTKEE

-201 MNIQSIATAIERY
+201 MNIQSIAIAIDRY
-214 DSKSAIGNIV
+214 DSKRAIGNIV
-224 GQGSEFRIKAQDNI
+224 GQDAEFRIKAHDNI
-238 TLVNDLR
+238 SLINDLK
-245 KLPLKTLDGYQII
+245 KLPLKISDDYQAI

-266 KKLPVDPPVEIVSYN
+266 EKLPVDPPIEIVSYN
-281 GKPSVF
+281 GIPSVF
-287 VDVRGKFS
+287 VEVRGKFA
-295 QRTDLYSEAVLR
+295 QRTDLYSKAVLR
-307 VADTFKAGLPDEI
+307 VADIFKEGLPDEI
-320 GLELIYNE
+320 GLEVIFNE
-328 SDYVEEKFSFLM
+328 SDFVEEKFSFLM

-375 LVLIGCTVLD
+375 LVLIGCTILQ

-415 YRKSLN
+415 YRKSQK
-421 LVNRQAIYASIRHLS
+421 LVNREAIYASIKHLS

-469 TIILAVTSSLFLAL
+469 TIILAVSSSLFLAL

-502 KSENIGF
+502 KSKNIGF
-509 SHAGMR
+509 SHEGLR
-515 AKYRACLAWAF
+515 TRYRAFLAWAL
-526 FKPRRALA
+526 FKPSRALV
-534 LSLTLPILGFVSV
+534 LSLILPILGFVSF

-557 QGKNFFRVDVELDAN
+557 QGKSMFKVEVELDAN
-572 ASIYATNKRVSSIRD
+572 ASIYATNQRVTSIRD
-587 QVLLEDYIETDM
+587 QVLLEDYVTRDM

-610 YNVIGGSSG
+610 YNIIGGPSG
-619 EGADNLATGVFFTSS
+619 EGSDNLATGVFFASS
-634 YREMESSLTDLAK
+634 YSQMDSSLANLAK

-656 RVRVSKFTSG
+656 RVRVSKFTNG

-672 VVIAIFGEDNQ
+672 VNIAIFGDDNQ
-683 VLKSLGEELKAIL
+683 VLKSLGEELKSIL
-696 AKSPEVSDVF
+696 AKSPQVSDVL

-711 SVTGLQVTFDEV
+711 SVTGLEINLDEV

-731 SKEIIDEISSSTR
+731 SQEIIDQISASTR
-744 GLYVGSMLDGN
+744 GIYAGSMLDGN
-755 KEIPIRIKNKN
+755 KEVPIRIKNKN
-766 SESSEINQA
+766 REASEVNQT
-775 AFIPINSAEG
+775 AFLAINSAEG

-806 YQGSRNNAVKA
+806 YQGTRNNAVKA
-817 SVYPGTLGSN
+817 AVYPGTLAST
-827 VLTDVA
+827 VLNDVA
-833 DELKAFEDSLPTG
+833 DELKAFEDSLPVG
-846 YSLRQFGESDERAE
+846 YSIAQFGDAEERAE
-860 SFGQI
+860 SFGQL
-865 FSSFFFFMGLIVVA
+865 FSTFFLFLGLIVMT
-879 LVVILN
+879 LVMILN
-885 SFRQAG
+885 SFRQASI
-891 VILFVGTLCIGLGF
+891 ILLVGTLCIGLGF
-905 LGMFVGSQNFGFI
+905 LGMFVGFQNFGFI

-944 AGAGQI
+944 AGAGAGQV

-958 IIRSTRHILTTSVT
+958 TVRSTRHILTTSLT

-985 FESLAWAMCFGVM
+985 FETLAWAMCFGVM

-1003 ALLLIPSMFCYLG
+1003 ALLLIPAMFCFLG
-1016 KVSNGAAAYS
+1016 KVSD
-1026 KAESNQLPRS
+1026 
-1036 LPIT
+1036 

>member
-1 MKKIVDL
+1 MRKIVDL
-8 YLDRPRL
+8 YLDRPRI

-37 ENPQLAERWG
+37 ENPQLAERWAN
-47 DITAV
+47 ITAV
-52 LPGATPQRVEAQIA
+52 LPGATPQRVETQIA

-78 IKTIESN
+78 IKIIDST
-85 SLTGIARVGIEFKEA
+85 SLSGVVRVGLELKEI
-100 IGTGETD
+100 IGKGETD
-107 EVWAKIQDKLNES
+107 EVWAKVQETLSQS
-120 TALIPP
+120 TALVPP
-126 GTSVRLSHSGPPTT
+126 GTNISFNHSGPPTT
-140 LLFALQWQVGGDPQP
+140 VLFALQWRGDGDPQM

-164 LKRKLANIVNSEQAL
+164 FKRKLANITNSKQAL
-179 VFGDTKEE
+179 VYGDTKEE

-201 MNIQSIATAIERY
+201 MNIQSIAIAIDQY
-214 DSKSAIGNIV
+214 DSKRAIGNIV
-224 GQGSEFRIKAQDNI
+224 GQDAEFRIKAKDNI
-238 TLVNDLR
+238 SLINDLK
-245 KLPLKTLDGYQII
+245 KLPLKISDDYQAI

-266 KKLPVDPPVEIVSYN
+266 EKLPVDPPIEIVSYN
-281 GKPSVF
+281 GIPAVF
-287 VDVRGKFS
+287 IEVRGKFA
-295 QRTDLYSEAVLR
+295 QRTDLYSKAVLR
-307 VADTFKAGLPDEI
+307 VADVFKEGLPDEI
-320 GLELIYNE
+320 GLEVIFNE
-328 SDYVEEKFSFLM
+328 SDFVEEKFSFLM

-375 LVLIGCTVLD
+375 LVLIGCTILQ

-415 YRKSLN
+415 YRKSQK
-421 LVNRQAIYASIRHLS
+421 LVNREAIYASIKHLS

-469 TIILAVTSSLFLAL
+469 TIILAVSSSLFLAL

-502 KSENIGF
+502 KSKNIGF
-509 SHAGMR
+509 SHQGLR
-515 AKYRACLAWAF
+515 TRYRAFLAWAL
-526 FKPRRALA
+526 FKPSRALV
-534 LSLTLPILGFVSV
+534 LSLILPILGFVSF

-557 QGKNFFRVDVELDAN
+557 QGKSMFKVEVELDAN
-572 ASIYATNKRVSSIRD
+572 ASIYATNQRVTSIRD
-587 QVLLEDYIETDM
+587 QVLLEDYVTRDM

-610 YNVIGGSSG
+610 YNIIGGPSG
-619 EGADNLATGVFFTSS
+619 EGSDNLATGVFFTSS
-634 YREMESSLTDLAK
+634 YSEMDSSLANLAK

-656 RVRVSKFTSG
+656 RVRVSKFTNG

-672 VVIAIFGEDNQ
+672 VNIAIFGDDNQ
-683 VLKSLGEELKAIL
+683 VLKSLGEELKSIL
-696 AKSPEVSDVF
+696 AKSPQVSDVL

-711 SVTGLQVTFDEV
+711 SVTGLEINLDEV

-731 SKEIIDEISSSTR
+731 SQEIIDQISASTR
-744 GLYVGSMLDGN
+744 GIYVGSMLDGN
-755 KEIPIRIKNKN
+755 KEVPIRIKNKN
-766 SESSEINQA
+766 REASEVNQT
-775 AFIPINSAEG
+775 AFLAINSAEG

-806 YQGSRNNAVKA
+806 YQGTRNNAVKA
-817 SVYPGTLGSN
+817 AVYPGTLAST
-827 VLTDVA
+827 VLNDVA
-833 DELKAFEDSLPTG
+833 AELKAFEDSLPVG
-846 YSLRQFGESDERAE
+846 YSIAQFGDAEERAE
-860 SFGQI
+860 SFGQL
-865 FSSFFFFMGLIVVA
+865 FSTFFLFLGLIVMT
-879 LVVILN
+879 LVMILN
-885 SFRQAG
+885 SFRQASI
-891 VILFVGTLCIGLGF
+891 ILLVGTLCIGLGF
-905 LGMFVGSQNFGFI
+905 LGMFVGFQNFGFI

-944 AGAGQI
+944 AGTGQV
-950 SKDTLIET
+950 SKDALIET
-958 IIRSTRHILTTSVT
+958 TVRSTRHILTTSLT

-985 FESLAWAMCFGVM
+985 FETLAWAMCFGVM

-1003 ALLLIPSMFCYLG
+1003 ALLLIPSMFCFLG
-1016 KVSNGAAAYS
+1016 KVSD
-1026 KAESNQLPRS
+1026 
-1036 LPIT
+1036 

>member
-1 MKKIVDL
+1 MRKIVDL
-8 YLDRPRL
+8 YLDRPRI

-37 ENPQLAERWG
+37 ENPQLAERWAN
-47 DITAV
+47 ITAV
-52 LPGATPQRVEAQIA
+52 LSGATPQRIETQIA

-78 IKTIESN
+78 IKIIDST
-85 SLTGIARVGIEFKEA
+85 SLSGVVRVGLELKEI
-100 IGTGETD
+100 IGKGETD
-107 EVWAKIQDKLNES
+107 EVWAKVQETLS
-120 TALIPP
+120 QSAALVPP
-126 GTSVRLSHSGPPTT
+126 GTNISFNHSGPPTT
-140 LLFALQWQVGGDPQP
+140 VLFALQWRGDGDPQM

-164 LKRKLANIVNSEQAL
+164 FKRKLANITNSKQAL
-179 VFGDTKEE
+179 VYGDTKEE

-201 MNIQSIATAIERY
+201 MNIQSIAIAIDRY
-214 DSKSAIGNIV
+214 DSKRAIGNIV
-224 GQGSEFRIKAQDNI
+224 GQDAEFRIKAQDNI
-238 TLVNDLR
+238 SLINDLK
-245 KLPLKTLDGYQII
+245 KLPLKISDDYQAI

-266 KKLPVDPPVEIVSYN
+266 EKLPVDPPIEIVSYN
-281 GKPSVF
+281 GIPAVF
-287 VDVRGKFS
+287 VEVRGKFA
-295 QRTDLYSEAVLR
+295 QRTDLYSKAVLR
-307 VADTFKAGLPDEI
+307 VADVFKEGLPDEI
-320 GLELIYNE
+320 GLEVIFNE
-328 SDYVEEKFSFLM
+328 SDFVEEKFSFLM

-375 LVLIGCTVLD
+375 LVLIGCTILQ

-415 YRKSLN
+415 YRKSQK
-421 LVNRQAIYASIRHLS
+421 LVNRDAIYASIKHLS

-461 EFVGDMAI
+461 EFVSDMAI
-469 TIILAVTSSLFLAL
+469 TIILAVSSSLFLAL

-502 KSENIGF
+502 KSKNIGF
-509 SHAGMR
+509 SHQGLR
-515 AKYRACLAWAF
+515 TRYRAFLAWAL
-526 FKPRRALA
+526 FKPSRALV
-534 LSLTLPILGFVSV
+534 LSLILPILGFVSF

-557 QGKNFFRVDVELDAN
+557 QGKSMFKVEVELDAN
-572 ASIYATNKRVSSIRD
+572 ASIYATNQRVTSIRD
-587 QVLLEDYIETDM
+587 QVLLEDYVTRDM

-610 YNVIGGSSG
+610 YNIIGGPSG
-619 EGADNLATGVFFTSS
+619 EGSDNLATGVFFASS
-634 YREMESSLTDLAK
+634 YSEMDSSLANLAK

-656 RVRVSKFTSG
+656 RVRVSKFTNG

-672 VVIAIFGEDNQ
+672 VNIAIFGDDNQ
-683 VLKSLGEELKAIL
+683 VLKALGEELKSIL
-696 AKSPEVSDVF
+696 AKSPQVSDVL

-711 SVTGLQVTFDEV
+711 SVTGLEINLDEV

-731 SKEIIDEISSSTR
+731 SQEIINQISASTR
-744 GLYVGSMLDGN
+744 GIYVGSMLDGN
-755 KEIPIRIKNKN
+755 KEVPIRIKNKN
-766 SESSEINQA
+766 REATEVNQT
-775 AFIPINSAEG
+775 AFLAINSAEG

-806 YQGSRNNAVKA
+806 YQGTRNNAVKA
-817 SVYPGTLGSN
+817 AVYPGTLAST
-827 VLTDVA
+827 VLKDVA
-833 DELKAFEDSLPTG
+833 AELKAFEDSLPVG
-846 YSLRQFGESDERAE
+846 YSIAQFGDAEERAE
-860 SFGQI
+860 SFGQL
-865 FSSFFFFMGLIVVA
+865 FSTFFLFLGLIVMT
-879 LVVILN
+879 LVMILN
-885 SFRQAG
+885 SFRQASI
-891 VILFVGTLCIGLGF
+891 ILLVGTLCIGLGF
-905 LGMFVGSQNFGFI
+905 LGMFVGFQNFGFI

-944 AGAGQI
+944 AGTGQV

-958 IIRSTRHILTTSVT
+958 TVRSTRHILTTSLT

-985 FESLAWAMCFGVM
+985 FETLAWAMCFGVM

-1003 ALLLIPSMFCYLG
+1003 ALLLIPSMFCFLG
-1016 KVSNGAAAYS
+1016 KVSD
-1026 KAESNQLPRS
+1026 
-1036 LPIT
+1036 

>member
-52 LPGATPQRVEAQIA
+52 LPGATPQRMETQVA

-78 IKTIESN
+78 IKTIESR
-85 SLTGIARVGIEFKEA
+85 SFSGIVSVGLEFKEDV
-100 IGTGETD
+100 GKGETD
-107 EVWAKIQDKLNES
+107 EVWAKVQDMVSES
-120 TALIPP
+120 AALVPP
-126 GTSVRLSHSGPPTT
+126 GTSMTLSHSGPPTT
-140 LLFALQWQVGGDPQP
+140 VLFALQWRGDGDPQP
-155 VILSRLANQ
+155 VILSRLASQ
-164 LKRKLANIVNSEQAL
+164 LKRKLANIVNSEKAL
-179 VFGDTKEE
+179 IFGDTQEE

-201 MNIQSIATAIERY
+201 MNIQSIATAIDRY
-214 DSKSAIGNIV
+214 DSKRAIGNIV

-238 TLVNDLR
+238 RLVNDLR
-245 KLPLKTLDGYQII
+245 KLPLKTLDANQII

-266 KKLPVDPPVEIVSYN
+266 EKLPVDPPIEIVSYN

-295 QRTDLYSEAVLR
+295 QRTDLYSSAVLR
-307 VADTFKAGLPDEI
+307 VADSFKARLPDEI
-320 GLELIYNE
+320 GLEVIYNE

-375 LVLIGCTVLD
+375 LVLIGCTILD

-409 VVEDYR
+409 VVEDYK

-502 KSENIGF
+502 KSQNSGF
-509 SHAGMR
+509 SHPGMR
-515 AKYRACLAWAF
+515 DQYRKFLAWAF
-526 FKPRRALA
+526 YKPSRALI
-534 LSLTLPILGFVSV
+534 LSLILPMLGFVSF

-557 QGKNFFRVDVELDAN
+557 QGKAMFRVDVELDAN
-572 ASIYATNKRVSSIRD
+572 ASIYATNERIASIRD
-587 QVLLEDYIETDM
+587 QVLLEEYIETDM

-619 EGADNLATGVFFTSS
+619 EGSDNLATGVFFTSS
-634 YREMESSLTDLAK
+634 FEEMDSNLADLAK
-647 RLEKDHADV
+647 RLEKDHADI
-656 RVRVSKFTSG
+656 RVRVSKFTNG

-672 VVIAIFGEDNQ
+672 VVIAVFGEDIQ
-683 VLKSLGEELKAIL
+683 ILKSLGEELKSIL
-696 AKSPEVSDVF
+696 AKSPQVVDVL

-711 SVTGLQVTFDEV
+711 SVTGLQINFDEV

-731 SKEIIDEISSSTR
+731 SKDIINEISSSTR

-766 SESSEINQA
+766 RESSELNQA
-775 AFIPINSAEG
+775 AFLAINSAEG

-796 YTSEINQINR
+796 YSSEINQINR

-817 SVYPGTLGSN
+817 AVYPGTLGSN

-833 DELKAFEDSLPTG
+833 DELRAFEDSLPTG
-846 YSLRQFGESDERAE
+846 YSLKQFGDAEERAE

-865 FSSFFFFMGLIVVA
+865 FSTFFFFMGLIVVA
-879 LVVILN
+879 LVMILN
-885 SFRQAG
+885 SFRQASI
-891 VILFVGTLCIGLGF
+891 ILFVGTLCIGLGF
-905 LGMFVGSQNFGFI
+905 LGMFVGFQNFGFI

-944 AGAGQI
+944 AGTGKI
-950 SKDTLIET
+950 SKHKLIET
-958 IIRSTRHILTTSVT
+958 TIRSTRHIVTTSLT

-985 FESLAWAMCFGVM
+985 FETLAWAMCFGVM

-1003 ALLLIPSMFCYLG
+1003 ALLLIPSMFCFLG
-1016 KVSNGAAAYS
+1016 KVH
-1026 KAESNQLPRS
+1026 Q
-1036 LPIT
+1036 

>member
-1 MKKIVDL
+1 MRKIVDL
-8 YLDRPRL
+8 YLDRPRI

-37 ENPQLAERWG
+37 ENPQLAERWAN
-47 DITAV
+47 ITAV
-52 LPGATPQRVEAQIA
+52 LPGATPQRIETQIA

-78 IKTIESN
+78 IKIIDST
-85 SLTGIARVGIEFKEA
+85 SLSGVVRVGLELKEI
-100 IGTGETD
+100 IGKGETD
-107 EVWAKIQDKLNES
+107 EVWAKVQETLSQS
-120 TALIPP
+120 TALVPP
-126 GTSVRLSHSGPPTT
+126 GTNISFNHSGPPTT
-140 LLFALQWQVGGDPQP
+140 VLFALQWRGDGDPQM

-164 LKRKLANIVNSEQAL
+164 FKRKLANITNSKQAL
-179 VFGDTKEE
+179 VYGDTKEE

-201 MNIQSIATAIERY
+201 MNIQSIAIAIDRY
-214 DSKSAIGNIV
+214 DSKRAIGNIV
-224 GQGSEFRIKAQDNI
+224 GQDAEFRIKAKDNI
-238 TLVNDLR
+238 ALINDLK
-245 KLPLKTLDGYQII
+245 KLPLKISDAYQAI

-266 KKLPVDPPVEIVSYN
+266 EKLPVDPPIEIVSYN
-281 GKPSVF
+281 GIPAVF
-287 VDVRGKFS
+287 VEVRGKFA
-295 QRTDLYSEAVLR
+295 QRTDLYSKAVLR
-307 VADTFKAGLPDEI
+307 VADIFKEGLPDEI
-320 GLELIYNE
+320 GLEIIFNE
-328 SDYVEEKFSFLM
+328 SDFVEEKFSFLM

-375 LVLIGCTVLD
+375 LVLIGCTILQ

-415 YRKSLN
+415 YRKSQK
-421 LVNRQAIYASIRHLS
+421 LVNREAIYASIKHLS

-469 TIILAVTSSLFLAL
+469 TIILAVSSSLFLAL

-502 KSENIGF
+502 KSKNIGF
-509 SHAGMR
+509 SHQGLR
-515 AKYRACLAWAF
+515 TRYRAFLAWAL
-526 FKPRRALA
+526 FKPSRALV
-534 LSLTLPILGFVSV
+534 LSLILPILGFVSF

-557 QGKNFFRVDVELDAN
+557 QGKSMFKVEVELDAN
-572 ASIYATNKRVSSIRD
+572 ASIYATNQRVTSIRD
-587 QVLLEDYIETDM
+587 QVLLEDYVTRDM

-610 YNVIGGSSG
+610 YNIIGGPSG
-619 EGADNLATGVFFTSS
+619 EGSDNLATGVFFTSS
-634 YREMESSLTDLAK
+634 YSEMDSSLANLAK

-656 RVRVSKFTSG
+656 RVRVSKFTNG

-672 VVIAIFGEDNQ
+672 VNIAIFGDDNQ
-683 VLKSLGEELKAIL
+683 VLKSLGEELKSIL
-696 AKSPEVSDVF
+696 AKSPQVSDVL

-711 SVTGLQVTFDEV
+711 SVTGLEINLDEV

-731 SKEIIDEISSSTR
+731 SQEIIDQISASTR
-744 GLYVGSMLDGN
+744 GIYVGSMLDGN
-755 KEIPIRIKNKN
+755 KEVPIRIKNKN
-766 SESSEINQA
+766 REASEVNQT
-775 AFIPINSAEG
+775 AFLAINSAEG

-806 YQGSRNNAVKA
+806 YQGTRNNAVKA
-817 SVYPGTLGSN
+817 AVYPGTLAST
-827 VLTDVA
+827 VLNDVA
-833 DELKAFEDSLPTG
+833 AELKAFEDSLPVG
-846 YSLRQFGESDERAE
+846 YSIAQFGDAEERAE
-860 SFGQI
+860 SFGQL
-865 FSSFFFFMGLIVVA
+865 FSTFFLFLGLIVMT
-879 LVVILN
+879 LVMILN
-885 SFRQAG
+885 SFRQASI
-891 VILFVGTLCIGLGF
+891 ILLVGTLCIGLGF
-905 LGMFVGSQNFGFI
+905 LGMFVGFQNFGFI

-944 AGAGQI
+944 AGTGQV
-950 SKDTLIET
+950 SKDALIET
-958 IIRSTRHILTTSVT
+958 TVRSTRHILTTSLT

-985 FESLAWAMCFGVM
+985 FETLAWAMCFGVM

-1003 ALLLIPSMFCYLG
+1003 ALLLIPSMFCFLG
-1016 KVSNGAAAYS
+1016 KVSD
-1026 KAESNQLPRS
+1026 
-1036 LPIT
+1036 

>member
-1 MKKIVDL
+1 MRKIVDL
-8 YLDRPRL
+8 YLDRPRI

-37 ENPQLAERWG
+37 ENPQLAERWAN
-47 DITAV
+47 ITAV
-52 LPGATPQRVEAQIA
+52 LPGATPQRIETQIA

-78 IKTIESN
+78 IKIIDST
-85 SLTGIARVGIEFKEA
+85 SLSGVVRVGLELKEI
-100 IGTGETD
+100 IGKGETD
-107 EVWAKIQDKLNES
+107 EVWAKVQETLSQS
-120 TALIPP
+120 TALVPP
-126 GTSVRLSHSGPPTT
+126 GTNISFNHSGPPTT
-140 LLFALQWQVGGDPQP
+140 VLFALQWRGDGDPQM

-164 LKRKLANIVNSEQAL
+164 FKRKLANITNSKQAL
-179 VFGDTKEE
+179 VYGDTKEE

-201 MNIQSIATAIERY
+201 MNIQSIAIAIDRY
-214 DSKSAIGNIV
+214 DSKRAIGNIV
-224 GQGSEFRIKAQDNI
+224 GQDAEFRIKAQDNI
-238 TLVNDLR
+238 ALINDLK
-245 KLPLKTLDGYQII
+245 KLPLKISDAYQAI

-266 KKLPVDPPVEIVSYN
+266 EKLPVDPPIEIVSYN
-281 GKPSVF
+281 GIPAVF
-287 VDVRGKFS
+287 VEVRGKFA
-295 QRTDLYSEAVLR
+295 QRTDLYSKAVLR
-307 VADTFKAGLPDEI
+307 VADVFKEGLPDEI
-320 GLELIYNE
+320 GLEVIFNE
-328 SDYVEEKFSFLM
+328 SDFVEEKFSFLM

-375 LVLIGCTVLD
+375 LVLIGCTILQ

-415 YRKSLN
+415 YRKSQK
-421 LVNRQAIYASIRHLS
+421 LVNRDAIYASIKHLS

-461 EFVGDMAI
+461 EFVSDMAI
-469 TIILAVTSSLFLAL
+469 TIILAVSSSLFLAL

-502 KSENIGF
+502 KSKNIGF
-509 SHAGMR
+509 SHQGLR
-515 AKYRACLAWAF
+515 TRYRAFLAWAL
-526 FKPRRALA
+526 FKPSRALV
-534 LSLTLPILGFVSV
+534 LSLILPILGFVSF

-557 QGKNFFRVDVELDAN
+557 QGKSMFKVEVELDAN
-572 ASIYATNKRVSSIRD
+572 ASIYATNQRVTSIRD
-587 QVLLEDYIETDM
+587 QVLLEDYVTRDM

-610 YNVIGGSSG
+610 YNIIGGPSG
-619 EGADNLATGVFFTSS
+619 EGSDNLATGVFFASS
-634 YREMESSLTDLAK
+634 YSEMDSSLANLAK

-656 RVRVSKFTSG
+656 RVRVSKFTNG

-672 VVIAIFGEDNQ
+672 VNIAIFGDDNQ
-683 VLKSLGEELKAIL
+683 VLKALGEELKSIL
-696 AKSPEVSDVF
+696 AKSPQVSDVL

-711 SVTGLQVTFDEV
+711 SVTGLEINLDEV

-731 SKEIIDEISSSTR
+731 SQEIIDQISASTR
-744 GLYVGSMLDGN
+744 GIYVGSMLDGN
-755 KEIPIRIKNKN
+755 KEVPIRIKNKN
-766 SESSEINQA
+766 REATEVNQT
-775 AFIPINSAEG
+775 AFLAINSAEG

-806 YQGSRNNAVKA
+806 YQGTRNNAVKA
-817 SVYPGTLGSN
+817 AVYPGTLAST
-827 VLTDVA
+827 VLNDVA
-833 DELKAFEDSLPTG
+833 AELEAFEDSLPVG
-846 YSLRQFGESDERAE
+846 YSIAQFGDAEERAE
-860 SFGQI
+860 SFGQL
-865 FSSFFFFMGLIVVA
+865 FSTFFLFLGLIVMT
-879 LVVILN
+879 LVMILN
-885 SFRQAG
+885 SFRQASI
-891 VILFVGTLCIGLGF
+891 ILLVGTLCIGLGF
-905 LGMFVGSQNFGFI
+905 LGMFVGFQNFGFI

-944 AGAGQI
+944 AGTGQV

-958 IIRSTRHILTTSVT
+958 TVRSTRHILTTSLT

-985 FESLAWAMCFGVM
+985 FETLAWAMCFGVM

-1003 ALLLIPSMFCYLG
+1003 ALLLIPSMFCFLG
-1016 KVSNGAAAYS
+1016 KVSD
-1026 KAESNQLPRS
+1026 
-1036 LPIT
+1036 

>member
-1 MKKIVDL
+1 MRKIVDL
-8 YLDRPRL
+8 YLDRPRI

-37 ENPQLAERWG
+37 ENPQLAERWAN
-47 DITAV
+47 ITAV
-52 LPGATPQRVEAQIA
+52 LPGATPQRIETQIA

-78 IKTIESN
+78 IKIIDST
-85 SLTGIARVGIEFKEA
+85 SLSGVVRVGLELKEI
-100 IGTGETD
+100 IGKGETD
-107 EVWAKIQDKLNES
+107 EVWAKVQETLS
-120 TALIPP
+120 QSAALVPP
-126 GTSVRLSHSGPPTT
+126 GTNISFNHSGPPTT
-140 LLFALQWQVGGDPQP
+140 VLFAMQWRGGGDPQM

-164 LKRKLANIVNSEQAL
+164 FKRKLANITNSKQAL
-179 VFGDTKEE
+179 VYGDTKEE

-201 MNIQSIATAIERY
+201 MNIQSIAIAIDRY
-214 DSKSAIGNIV
+214 DSKRAIGNIV
-224 GQGSEFRIKAQDNI
+224 GQDAEFRIKAQDNI
-238 TLVNDLR
+238 SLINDLK
-245 KLPLKTLDGYQII
+245 KLPLKISDDYQAI

-266 KKLPVDPPVEIVSYN
+266 EKLPVDPPIEIVSYN
-281 GKPSVF
+281 GISSVF
-287 VDVRGKFS
+287 VEVRGKFA
-295 QRTDLYSEAVLR
+295 QRTDLYSKAVLR
-307 VADTFKAGLPDEI
+307 VADIFKEGLPDEI
-320 GLELIYNE
+320 GLEIIFNE
-328 SDYVEEKFSFLM
+328 SDFVEEKFSFLM

-375 LVLIGCTVLD
+375 LVLIGCTILQ

-415 YRKSLN
+415 YRKSQK
-421 LVNRQAIYASIRHLS
+421 LVNREAIYASIKHLS

-469 TIILAVTSSLFLAL
+469 TIILAVSSSLFLAL

-502 KSENIGF
+502 KSKNIGF
-509 SHAGMR
+509 SHQGLR
-515 AKYRACLAWAF
+515 TRYRAFLAWAL
-526 FKPRRALA
+526 FKPSRALV
-534 LSLTLPILGFVSV
+534 LSLILPILGFVSF

-557 QGKNFFRVDVELDAN
+557 QGKSMFKVEVELDAN
-572 ASIYATNKRVSSIRD
+572 ASIYATNQRVTSIRD
-587 QVLLEDYIETDM
+587 QVLLEDYVTRDM

-610 YNVIGGSSG
+610 YNIIGGPSG
-619 EGADNLATGVFFTSS
+619 EGSDNLATGVFFASS
-634 YREMESSLTDLAK
+634 YSEMDSSLANLAK

-656 RVRVSKFTSG
+656 RVRVSKFTNG

-672 VVIAIFGEDNQ
+672 VNIAIFGDDNQ
-683 VLKSLGEELKAIL
+683 VLKSLGEELKSIL
-696 AKSPEVSDVF
+696 AKSPQVSDVL

-711 SVTGLQVTFDEV
+711 SVTGLEINLDEV

-731 SKEIIDEISSSTR
+731 SQEIIDQISASTR
-744 GLYVGSMLDGN
+744 GIYVGSMLDGN
-755 KEIPIRIKNKN
+755 KEVPIRIKNKN
-766 SESSEINQA
+766 REASEVNQVAFLAING
-775 AFIPINSAEG
+775 AEG

-806 YQGSRNNAVKA
+806 YQGTRNNAVKA
-817 SVYPGTLGSN
+817 AVYPGTLAST
-827 VLTDVA
+827 VLNDVA
-833 DELKAFEDSLPTG
+833 AELKAFEDSLPVG
-846 YSLRQFGESDERAE
+846 YSIAQFGDAEERAE
-860 SFGQI
+860 SFGQL
-865 FSSFFFFMGLIVVA
+865 FSTFFLFLGLIVMT
-879 LVVILN
+879 LVMILN
-885 SFRQAG
+885 SFRQASI
-891 VILFVGTLCIGLGF
+891 ILLVGTLCIGLGF
-905 LGMFVGSQNFGFI
+905 LGMFVGFQNFGFI

-944 AGAGQI
+944 AGTGQV

-958 IIRSTRHILTTSVT
+958 TVRSTRHILTTSLT

-985 FESLAWAMCFGVM
+985 FETLAWAMCFGVM

-1003 ALLLIPSMFCYLG
+1003 ALLLIPSMFCFLG
-1016 KVSNGAAAYS
+1016 KVSD
-1026 KAESNQLPRS
+1026 
-1036 LPIT
+1036 

>member
-52 LPGATPQRVEAQIA
+52 LPGATPQRMETQVA

-78 IKTIESN
+78 IKTIESR
-85 SLTGIARVGIEFKEA
+85 SFSGMVSVGLEFKEDV
-100 IGTGETD
+100 GKGETD
-107 EVWAKIQDKLNES
+107 EVWAKVQDMVSES
-120 TALIPP
+120 AALVPP
-126 GTSVRLSHSGPPTT
+126 GTSMTLSHSGPPTT
-140 LLFALQWQVGGDPQP
+140 VLFALQWRGDGDPQP
-155 VILSRLANQ
+155 VILSRLASQ
-164 LKRKLANIVNSEQAL
+164 LKRKLANIVNSEKAL
-179 VFGDTKEE
+179 IFGDTQEE

-201 MNIQSIATAIERY
+201 MNIQSIATAIDRY
-214 DSKSAIGNIV
+214 DSKRAIGNIV

-238 TLVNDLR
+238 RLVNDLR
-245 KLPLKTLDGYQII
+245 KLPLKTLDANQII

-266 KKLPVDPPVEIVSYN
+266 EKLPVDPPIEIVSYN

-295 QRTDLYSEAVLR
+295 QRTDLYSSAVLR
-307 VADTFKAGLPDEI
+307 VADSFKAGLPDEI
-320 GLELIYNE
+320 GLEVIYNE

-375 LVLIGCTVLD
+375 LVLIGCTILD

-409 VVEDYR
+409 VVEDYK

-502 KSENIGF
+502 KSQNSGF
-509 SHAGMR
+509 SHPGMR
-515 AKYRACLAWAF
+515 DQYRKFLAWAF
-526 FKPRRALA
+526 YKPSRALI
-534 LSLTLPILGFVSV
+534 LSLILPMLGFVSF

-557 QGKNFFRVDVELDAN
+557 QGKAMFRVDVELDAN
-572 ASIYATNKRVSSIRD
+572 ASIYATNERIASIRD
-587 QVLLEDYIETDM
+587 QVLLEEYIETDM

-619 EGADNLATGVFFTSS
+619 EGSDNLATGVFFTSS
-634 YREMESSLTDLAK
+634 FEEMDSNLADLAK
-647 RLEKDHADV
+647 RLEKDHADI
-656 RVRVSKFTSG
+656 RVRVSKFTNG

-672 VVIAIFGEDNQ
+672 VVIAVFGEDIQ
-683 VLKSLGEELKAIL
+683 ILKSLGEELKSIL
-696 AKSPEVSDVF
+696 AKSPQVVDVL

-711 SVTGLQVTFDEV
+711 SVTGLQINFDEV

-731 SKEIIDEISSSTR
+731 SKDIINEISSSTR

-766 SESSEINQA
+766 RESSELNQA
-775 AFIPINSAEG
+775 AFLAINSAEG

-796 YTSEINQINR
+796 YSSEINQINR

-817 SVYPGTLGSN
+817 AVYPGTLGSN

-833 DELKAFEDSLPTG
+833 DELRAFEDSLPTG
-846 YSLRQFGESDERAE
+846 YSLKQFGDAEERAE

-865 FSSFFFFMGLIVVA
+865 FSTFFFFMGLIVVA

-885 SFRQAG
+885 SFRQASI
-891 VILFVGTLCIGLGF
+891 ILFVGTLCIGLGF
-905 LGMFVGSQNFGFI
+905 LGMFVGFQNFGFI

-944 AGAGQI
+944 AGTGKI
-950 SKDTLIET
+950 SKHKLIET
-958 IIRSTRHILTTSVT
+958 TIRSTRHIVTTSLT

-985 FESLAWAMCFGVM
+985 FETLAWAMCFGVM

-1003 ALLLIPSMFCYLG
+1003 ALLLIPSMFCFLG
-1016 KVSNGAAAYS
+1016 KVH
-1026 KAESNQLPRS
+1026 Q
-1036 LPIT
+1036 

>member
-1 MKKIVDL
+1 MRKIVDL
-8 YLDRPRL
+8 YLDRPRI

-52 LPGATPQRVEAQIA
+52 LPGATPQRIETQIA
-66 DVLETQLREIDE
+66 DVLETQLREVDE
-78 IKTIESN
+78 IKIIDSK
-85 SLTGIARVGIEFKEA
+85 SVSGLARVGLELKE
-100 IGTGETD
+100 IVGKGETD
-107 EVWAKIQDKLNES
+107 EVWAKVQDKLSES
-120 TALIPP
+120 VALVPP
-126 GTSVRLSHSGPPTT
+126 GTDMRLIHSGPPTT
-140 LLFALQWQVGGDPQP
+140 VLFALQWRGGGDPQM

-164 LKRKLANIVNSEQAL
+164 LKRKLANIVNSEKAL
-179 VFGDTKEE
+179 VYGDAKEE
-187 IFVGADLD
+187 IFIGADLD

-201 MNIQSIATAIERY
+201 MNIQSIATAIDRY
-214 DSKSAIGNIV
+214 DSKRAIGNIV
-224 GQGSEFRIKAQDNI
+224 GQDSEFRIKAQDNI
-238 TLVNDLR
+238 SLINDLK
-245 KLPLKTLDGYQII
+245 KLPLQISDDYQAI

-266 KKLPVDPPVEIVSYN
+266 EKLPVDPPIEIVSYN
-281 GKPSVF
+281 GIPSVF
-287 VDVRGKFS
+287 VEVRGKFA
-295 QRTDLYSEAVLR
+295 QRTDLYSKAVLR
-307 VADTFKAGLPDEI
+307 VADAFEESLPDEI
-320 GLELIYNE
+320 GLEVIFNE
-328 SDYVEEKFSFLM
+328 SDFVEQKFSFLM

-375 LVLIGCTVLD
+375 LVLIGCTVLQ

-421 LVNRQAIYASIRHLS
+421 LVNREAIYASIKHLS

-469 TIILAVTSSLFLAL
+469 TIILAVSSSLFLAL

-509 SHAGMR
+509 SHQGLR
-515 AKYRACLAWAF
+515 THYRDFLAWAF
-526 FKPRRALA
+526 FKPSRALV
-534 LSLTLPILGFVSV
+534 LSLILPILGFVSF

-557 QGKNFFRVDVELDAN
+557 QGKTMFKVEVELDAN
-572 ASIYATNKRVSSIRD
+572 ASINATNQRVSSIRD
-587 QVLLEDYIETDM
+587 QVLLEDYVERDM
-599 WWVGRRLPRLL
+599 WWIGRRLPRLL

-619 EGADNLATGVFFTSS
+619 EGSDNLATGVFFTSS
-634 YREMESSLTDLAK
+634 YSDMNSSLANLAK

-656 RVRVSKFTSG
+656 RVRVSKFTNG

-672 VVIAIFGEDNQ
+672 VTIAIFGDDNQ
-683 VLKSLGEELKAIL
+683 ILKSLGEELKSIL
-696 AKSPEVSDVF
+696 AKSPQVSDVL
-706 ADQSA
+706 AEQSA
-711 SVTGLQVTFDEV
+711 SITGLQINFDEV
-723 NLAFSSKS
+723 NLAFSSIS

-755 KEIPIRIKNKN
+755 KEIPIRVKNRKR
-766 SESSEINQA
+766 EASEINQA
-775 AFIPINSAEG
+775 AFLAINNAEG
-785 FDYVESFSDIS
+785 FNYVESFSEIS
-796 YTSEINQINR
+796 YISDINQINR

-817 SVYPGTLGSN
+817 AVYPGKLAST
-827 VLTDVA
+827 VLKDVT
-833 DELKAFEDSLPTG
+833 DELTAFEDSLPTG
-846 YSLRQFGESDERAE
+846 YSIRQFGDAEERAE
-860 SFGQI
+860 SFGQL
-865 FSSFFFFMGLIVVA
+865 FSTFFLFLGLIVA
-879 LVVILN
+879 TLVMILN
-885 SFRQAG
+885 SFRQASI
-891 VILFVGTLCIGLGF
+891 ILLVGTLCIGLGF
-905 LGMFVGSQNFGFI
+905 LGMFVGFQNFGFI

-944 AGAGQI
+944 AGVGQV

-958 IIRSTRHILTTSVT
+958 TVRSTRHILTTSLT

-985 FESLAWAMCFGVM
+985 FETLAWAMCFGVM

-1003 ALLLIPSMFCYLG
+1003 ALLLIPSMFCFLG
-1016 KVSNGAAAYS
+1016 KVSD
-1026 KAESNQLPRS
+1026 
-1036 LPIT
+1036 

>member
-1 MKKIVDL
+1 MRKIVDL
-8 YLDRPRL
+8 YLDRPRI

-37 ENPQLAERWG
+37 ENPQLAERWAN
-47 DITAV
+47 ITAV
-52 LPGATPQRVEAQIA
+52 LPGATPQRIETQIA

-78 IKTIESN
+78 IKIIDST
-85 SLTGIARVGIEFKEA
+85 SLSGVVRVGLELKEI
-100 IGTGETD
+100 IGKGETD
-107 EVWAKIQDKLNES
+107 EVWAKVQETLSQS
-120 TALIPP
+120 TALVPP
-126 GTSVRLSHSGPPTT
+126 GTNISFNHSGPPTT
-140 LLFALQWQVGGDPQP
+140 VLFALQWRGYGDPQM

-164 LKRKLANIVNSEQAL
+164 FKRKLANITNSKQAL
-179 VFGDTKEE
+179 VYGDTKEE

-201 MNIQSIATAIERY
+201 MNIQSIAIAIDRY
-214 DSKSAIGNIV
+214 DSKRAIGNIV
-224 GQGSEFRIKAQDNI
+224 GQDAEFRIKAHDNI
-238 TLVNDLR
+238 SLINDLK
-245 KLPLKTLDGYQII
+245 KLPLKISDDYQAI

-266 KKLPVDPPVEIVSYN
+266 EKLPVDPPIEIVSYN
-281 GKPSVF
+281 GIPAVF
-287 VDVRGKFS
+287 VEVRGKFA
-295 QRTDLYSEAVLR
+295 QRTDLYSKAVLR
-307 VADTFKAGLPDEI
+307 VADVFKEGLPDEI
-320 GLELIYNE
+320 GLEVIFNE
-328 SDYVEEKFSFLM
+328 SDFVEEKFSFLM

-375 LVLIGCTVLD
+375 LVLIGCTILQ

-415 YRKSLN
+415 YRKSQK
-421 LVNRQAIYASIRHLS
+421 LVNREAIYASIKHLS

-469 TIILAVTSSLFLAL
+469 TIILAVSSSLFLAL

-502 KSENIGF
+502 KSKNIGF
-509 SHAGMR
+509 SHQGLR
-515 AKYRACLAWAF
+515 TRYRAFLAWAL
-526 FKPRRALA
+526 FKPSRALM
-534 LSLTLPILGFVSV
+534 LSLILPILGFVSF

-557 QGKNFFRVDVELDAN
+557 QGKSMFKVEVELDAN
-572 ASIYATNKRVSSIRD
+572 ASIYATNQRVTSIRD
-587 QVLLEDYIETDM
+587 QVLLEDYVTRDM

-610 YNVIGGSSG
+610 YNIIGGPSG
-619 EGADNLATGVFFTSS
+619 EGSDNLATGVFFTSS
-634 YREMESSLTDLAK
+634 YSEMDSSLANLAK

-656 RVRVSKFTSG
+656 RVRVSKFTNG

-672 VVIAIFGEDNQ
+672 VNIAIFGDDNQ
-683 VLKSLGEELKAIL
+683 VLKSLGEELKSIL
-696 AKSPEVSDVF
+696 AKSPQVSDVL

-711 SVTGLQVTFDEV
+711 SVTGLEINLDEV

-731 SKEIIDEISSSTR
+731 SQEIIDQISASTR
-744 GLYVGSMLDGN
+744 GIYVGSMLDGN
-755 KEIPIRIKNKN
+755 KEVPIRIKNKN
-766 SESSEINQA
+766 REASEVNQT
-775 AFIPINSAEG
+775 AFLAINSAEG

-806 YQGSRNNAVKA
+806 YQGTRNNAVKA
-817 SVYPGTLGSN
+817 AVYPGTLAST
-827 VLTDVA
+827 VLNDVA
-833 DELKAFEDSLPTG
+833 AELKAFEDSLPVG
-846 YSLRQFGESDERAE
+846 YSIAQFGDAEERAE
-860 SFGQI
+860 SFGQL
-865 FSSFFFFMGLIVVA
+865 FSTFFLFLGLIVMT
-879 LVVILN
+879 LVMILN
-885 SFRQAG
+885 SFRQASI
-891 VILFVGTLCIGLGF
+891 ILLVGTLCIGLGF
-905 LGMFVGSQNFGFI
+905 LGMFVGFQNFGFI

-944 AGAGQI
+944 AGTGQV
-950 SKDTLIET
+950 SKDALIET
-958 IIRSTRHILTTSVT
+958 TVRSTRHILTTSLT

-985 FESLAWAMCFGVM
+985 FETLAWAMCFGVM

-1003 ALLLIPSMFCYLG
+1003 ALLLIPSMFCFLG
-1016 KVSNGAAAYS
+1016 KVSD
-1026 KAESNQLPRS
+1026 
-1036 LPIT
+1036 

>member
-52 LPGATPQRVEAQIA
+52 LPGATPQRMETQVA

-78 IKTIESN
+78 IKTIESR
-85 SLTGIARVGIEFKEA
+85 SFSGMVSVGLEFKEDV
-100 IGTGETD
+100 GKGETD
-107 EVWAKIQDKLNES
+107 EVWAKVQDMVSES
-120 TALIPP
+120 AALVPP
-126 GTSVRLSHSGPPTT
+126 GTSMTLSHSGPPTT
-140 LLFALQWQVGGDPQP
+140 VLFALQWRGDGDPQP
-155 VILSRLANQ
+155 VILSRLASQ
-164 LKRKLANIVNSEQAL
+164 LKRKLANIVNSEKAL
-179 VFGDTKEE
+179 IFGDTQEE

-201 MNIQSIATAIERY
+201 MNIQSIATAIDRY
-214 DSKSAIGNIV
+214 DSKRAIGNIV

-238 TLVNDLR
+238 RLVNDLR
-245 KLPLKTLDGYQII
+245 KLPLKTLDANQII

-266 KKLPVDPPVEIVSYN
+266 EKLPVDPPIEIVSYN

-295 QRTDLYSEAVLR
+295 QRTDLYSSAVLR
-307 VADTFKAGLPDEI
+307 VADSFKAGLPDEI
-320 GLELIYNE
+320 GLEVIYNE

-375 LVLIGCTVLD
+375 LVLIGCTILD

-409 VVEDYR
+409 VVEDYK

-502 KSENIGF
+502 KSQNSGF
-509 SHAGMR
+509 SHPGMR
-515 AKYRACLAWAF
+515 DQYRKFLAWAF
-526 FKPRRALA
+526 YKPSRALI
-534 LSLTLPILGFVSV
+534 LSLILPMLGFVSF

-557 QGKNFFRVDVELDAN
+557 QGKAMFRVDVELDAN
-572 ASIYATNKRVSSIRD
+572 ASIYATNERIASIRD
-587 QVLLEDYIETDM
+587 QVLLEEYIETDM

-619 EGADNLATGVFFTSS
+619 EGSDNLATGVFFTSS
-634 YREMESSLTDLAK
+634 FEEMDSNLADLAK
-647 RLEKDHADV
+647 RLEKDHADIRV
-656 RVRVSKFTSG
+656 RVRKFTNG

-672 VVIAIFGEDNQ
+672 VVIAVFGEDIQ
-683 VLKSLGEELKAIL
+683 ILKSLGEELKSIL
-696 AKSPEVSDVF
+696 AKSPQVVDVL
-706 ADQSA
+706 ADQSV
-711 SVTGLQVTFDEV
+711 SVTGLQINFDEV

-731 SKEIIDEISSSTR
+731 SKDIINEISSSTR

-766 SESSEINQA
+766 RESSELNQA
-775 AFIPINSAEG
+775 AFLAINSAEG

-796 YTSEINQINR
+796 YSSEINQINR

-817 SVYPGTLGSN
+817 AVYPGTLGSN

-833 DELKAFEDSLPTG
+833 DELRAFEDSLPTG
-846 YSLRQFGESDERAE
+846 YSLKQFGDAEERAE

-865 FSSFFFFMGLIVVA
+865 FSTFFFFMGLIVVA
-879 LVVILN
+879 LVMILN
-885 SFRQAG
+885 SFRQASI
-891 VILFVGTLCIGLGF
+891 ILFVGTLCIGLGF
-905 LGMFVGSQNFGFI
+905 LGMFVGFQNFGFI

-944 AGAGQI
+944 AGTGKI
-950 SKDTLIET
+950 SKHKLIET
-958 IIRSTRHILTTSVT
+958 TIRSTRHIVTTSLT

-985 FESLAWAMCFGVM
+985 FETLAWAMCFGVM

-1003 ALLLIPSMFCYLG
+1003 ALLLIPSMFCFLG
-1016 KVSNGAAAYS
+1016 KVH
-1026 KAESNQLPRS
+1026 Q
-1036 LPIT
+1036 

>member
-1 MKKIVDL
+1 MRKIVDL
-8 YLDRPRL
+8 YLDRPRI

-37 ENPQLAERWG
+37 ENPQLAERWAN
-47 DITAV
+47 ITAV
-52 LPGATPQRVEAQIA
+52 LPGATPQRIETQIA

-78 IKTIESN
+78 IKIIDST
-85 SLTGIARVGIEFKEA
+85 SLSGVVRVGLELKEI
-100 IGTGETD
+100 IGKGETD
-107 EVWAKIQDKLNES
+107 EVWAKVQETLS
-120 TALIPP
+120 QSAALVPP
-126 GTSVRLSHSGPPTT
+126 GTNISFNHSGPPTT
-140 LLFALQWQVGGDPQP
+140 VLFALQWRGDGDPQM

-164 LKRKLANIVNSEQAL
+164 FKRKLANITNSKQAL
-179 VFGDTKEE
+179 VYGDTKEE

-201 MNIQSIATAIERY
+201 MNIQSIAIAIDRY
-214 DSKSAIGNIV
+214 DSKRAIGNIV
-224 GQGSEFRIKAQDNI
+224 GQDAEFRIKAQDNI
-238 TLVNDLR
+238 SLINDLK
-245 KLPLKTLDGYQII
+245 KLPLKISDDYQAI

-266 KKLPVDPPVEIVSYN
+266 EKLPVDPPIEIVSYN
-281 GKPSVF
+281 GIPAVF
-287 VDVRGKFS
+287 VEVRGKFA
-295 QRTDLYSEAVLR
+295 QRTDLYSKAVLR
-307 VADTFKAGLPDEI
+307 VADVFKEGLPDEI
-320 GLELIYNE
+320 GLEVIFNE
-328 SDYVEEKFSFLM
+328 SDFVEEKFSFLM

-375 LVLIGCTVLD
+375 LVLIGCTILQ

-415 YRKSLN
+415 YRKSQK
-421 LVNRQAIYASIRHLS
+421 LVNRDAIYASIKHLS

-461 EFVGDMAI
+461 EFVSDMAI
-469 TIILAVTSSLFLAL
+469 TIILAVSSSLFLAL

-502 KSENIGF
+502 KSKNIGF
-509 SHAGMR
+509 SHQGLR
-515 AKYRACLAWAF
+515 TRYRAFLAWAL
-526 FKPRRALA
+526 FKPSRALV
-534 LSLTLPILGFVSV
+534 LSLILPILGFVSF

-557 QGKNFFRVDVELDAN
+557 QGKSMFKVEVELDAN
-572 ASIYATNKRVSSIRD
+572 ASIYATNQRVTSIRD
-587 QVLLEDYIETDM
+587 QVLLEDYVTRDM

-610 YNVIGGSSG
+610 YNIIGGPSG
-619 EGADNLATGVFFTSS
+619 EGSDNLATGVFFASS
-634 YREMESSLTDLAK
+634 YSEMDSSLANLAK

-656 RVRVSKFTSG
+656 RVRVSKFTNG

-672 VVIAIFGEDNQ
+672 VNIAILGDDNQ
-683 VLKSLGEELKAIL
+683 VLKSLGEELKSIL
-696 AKSPEVSDVF
+696 AKSPQVSDVL

-711 SVTGLQVTFDEV
+711 SVTGLEINLDEV

-731 SKEIIDEISSSTR
+731 SQDIIDQISASTR
-744 GLYVGSMLDGN
+744 GIYVGSMLDGN
-755 KEIPIRIKNKN
+755 KEVPIRIKNKN
-766 SESSEINQA
+766 REASEVNQT
-775 AFIPINSAEG
+775 AFLAINSAEG

-806 YQGSRNNAVKA
+806 YQGTRNNAVKA
-817 SVYPGTLGSN
+817 AVYPGTLAST
-827 VLTDVA
+827 VLNDVA
-833 DELKAFEDSLPTG
+833 AELEAFEDSLPVG
-846 YSLRQFGESDERAE
+846 YSIAQFGDAEERAE
-860 SFGQI
+860 SFGQL
-865 FSSFFFFMGLIVVA
+865 FSTFFLFLGLIVMT
-879 LVVILN
+879 LVMILN
-885 SFRQAG
+885 SFRQASI
-891 VILFVGTLCIGLGF
+891 ILLVGTLCIGLGF
-905 LGMFVGSQNFGFI
+905 LGMFVGFQNFGFI

-944 AGAGQI
+944 AGTGQV

-958 IIRSTRHILTTSVT
+958 TVRSTRHILTTSLT

-985 FESLAWAMCFGVM
+985 FETLAWAMCFGVM

-1003 ALLLIPSMFCYLG
+1003 ALLLIPSMFCFLG
-1016 KVSNGAAAYS
+1016 KVSD
-1026 KAESNQLPRS
+1026 
-1036 LPIT
+1036 